1 MARFWIVFFGL
12 LGLCY
17 LPVVPDGGLLP
28 RQFLIAGCAL
38 AGYFLLPKGKGVRID
53 LSLGEGAFLA
63 WLVWQAASVGW
74 AVNEGEA
81 WAVTGRWAVLG
92 GFYLLARQAW
102 ASGGLTLSTL
112 AYATLAYLLGDLT
125 VALLQAVPLIEQG
138 ELLAKAQRVVGSHG
152 NKNLLAVSLYLSL
165 PALVWAS
172 VRAERGQLLFRIA
185 AVLVLVGILILQ
197 TRSALVGLSVGALA
211 AGAVWLLEGGQ
222 AGWKRLGLTGLGVV
236 LMGGLLFGLT
246 RQGFTEKLANTES
259 IAERLALWRNSVQ
272 MWKEAPVVGKGA
284 GQWQIWMPKYGVGHF
299 FSANVQRGQTTFQ
312 RPHNDYLWL
321 GTELGLVGLA
331 LYLVFFWGGVVR
343 LFRAIRKATDPGE
356 RWAGLLGLGTLVGYA
371 ALAQFDFP
379 HERPE
384 LQVWMLVWLGYG
396 YAKAGM
402 PGRFSVPGLALPG
415 LALLSLGLGLP
426 RLSGEMKIKPLR
438 QATARGNAGGALLAY
453 RLANH
458 PHLLTVDPTTV
469 PLAWHAGVAVF
480 YAGQYGQALELF
492 QEARRVAP
500 YHFLTY
506 NSLGSSYAKLGQ
518 IDSAKLYFRKAIAIS
533 PNWDEPRIN
542 LMAVTFNELDG
553 LDSAFAMLR
562 RMPKTIYDQRFERY
576 EGVVFRKLLL
586 ARRETEPLTYRSKI
600 DTLLLDKQYP
610 WKAIRK
616 FEESGR
622 DAFFWR
628 K

>member
-17 LPVVPDGGLLP
+17 LPIVPDGGLLP
-28 RQFLIAGCAL
+28 RQFLIAAGVGV
-38 AGYFLLPKGKGVRID
+38 GYFLLPKQQGRMA
-53 LSLGEGAFLA
+53 LTWPEGAFLA
-63 WLVWQAASVGW
+63 WLLWQVASVGW

-81 WAVTGRWAVLG
+81 WAVTGRWAALG
-92 GFYLLARQAW
+92 GVYLLARQAW
-102 ASGGLTLSTL
+102 SSGGLTFPTL
-112 AYATLAYLLGDLT
+112 AYATVAYLLGDLT
-125 VALLQAVPLIEQG
+125 VALLQAVPLVEQG
-138 ELLAKAQRVVGSHG
+138 VLLAKAQRVVGSHG

-165 PALVWAS
+165 PTLVWGG
-172 VRAERGQLLFRIA
+172 VQGGRGQGWFRVA
-185 AVLVLVGILILQ
+185 AVLALGVILVLQ
-197 TRSALVGLSVGALA
+197 TRSVLVGLGVGALA
-211 AGAVWLLEGGQ
+211 AGTVWLLEGGQ
-222 AGWKRLGLTGLGVV
+222 VAWKRLALIGLG
-236 LMGGLLFGLT
+236 LALIGGLLFGLT
-246 RQGFTEKLANTES
+246 RQGLTEKLANTES
-259 IAERLALWRNSVQ
+259 IAERLALWQNSVQ
-272 MWKEAPVVGKGA
+272 MWEEAPVVGKGA

-321 GTELGLVGLA
+321 GTELGLVGLG
-331 LYLVFFWGGVVR
+331 LYLAYFWGGVVS
-343 LFRAIRKATDPGE
+343 LFRVFRKGPTPEE
-356 RWAGLLGLGTLVGYA
+356 RWAGLLGFGSLVGYA

-384 LQVWMLVWLGYG
+384 LQVWVLVWLGYG
-396 YAKAGM
+396 YAKAGK
-402 PGRFSVPGLALPG
+402 PGRSGVPGLVLPA
-415 LALLSLGLGLP
+415 LALLSIGLGLP
-426 RLSGEMKIKPLR
+426 RLSGEIKIKALR
-438 QATARGNAGGALLAY
+438 QATARGNAGGALQAY

-480 YAGQYGQALELF
+480 YAGQYAQALELF
-492 QEARRVAP
+492 REARRVAP

-506 NSLGSSYAKLGQ
+506 NSLASSYAKLGQ
-518 IDSAKLYFRKAIAIS
+518 ADSAKEYFRRAIRIS

-542 LMAVTFNELDG
+542 LMAVTFNEPDG

-562 RMPKTIYDQRFERY
+562 RMPKVVYDPRFERY
-576 EGVVFRKLLL
+576 EGVVFRRLLL
-586 ARRETEPLTYRSKI
+586 ARRETEPETYRPKI
-600 DTLLLDKQYP
+600 DSLLLDKRYP